1 MKNWYRNF
9 ISKAIMATLL
19 QALGAAAIAS
29 GVGVIYWPAG
39 LIIAGVFLI
48 LFGLAAERK

>member
-39 LIIAGVFLI
+39 LIVGGLFLVVFGI
-48 LFGLAAERK
+48 AAERK

>member
-39 LIIAGVFLI
+39 LIITGVFLI